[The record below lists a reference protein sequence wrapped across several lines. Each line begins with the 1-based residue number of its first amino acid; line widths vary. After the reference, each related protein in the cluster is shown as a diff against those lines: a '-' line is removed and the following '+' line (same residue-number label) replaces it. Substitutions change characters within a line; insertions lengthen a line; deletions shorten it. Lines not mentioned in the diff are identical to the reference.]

1 MFEIAQYLEET
12 ALQIKPLVVVGTGLA
27 VVLVGL
33 FVWLGGVGLR
43 KVLAG
48 IVGAV
53 SGGICGYFIAG
64 GNLVS
69 GLSAAIVS
77 GVVAVLL
84 ERIFI
89 TVLGGLLA
97 GGLAIAFFAGPNIQS
112 GLDLNHVCAEI
123 PVWGWIVT
131 TAAAAV
137 FVAGG
142 IFLRHLTSALCY
154 GALGTLL
161 VFSGMILLLAHKGAA
176 PAGYISTRELFFS
189 AAFVVMTVFGTLVQ
203 LLLCQR
209 AEEKAKVPNRTEQQ
223 VERQSWRGS

>member
-12 ALQIKPLVVVGTGLA
+12 ALQINPLVAVGTGLSA
-27 VVLVGL
+27 VLVGL

-48 IVGAV
+48 IAGAV
-53 SGGICGYFIAG
+53 CGGICGYFIAG
-64 GNLVS
+64 GNLLS
-69 GLSAAIVS
+69 GLSAVIVS
-77 GVVAVLL
+77 GVIAVLL

-89 TVLGGLLA
+89 TVLGGFLA
-97 GGLAIAFFAGPNIQS
+97 GGLAIAFFVGGNIQS
-112 GLDLNHVCAEI
+112 GLDLNRVCEEI

-131 TAAAAV
+131 AAAAAV

-161 VFSGMILLLAHKGAA
+161 VFCGMILLLSHKGAA
-176 PAGYISTRELFFS
+176 PAGYISTRELFFG
-189 AAFVVMTVFGTLVQ
+189 AVFVVMTAFGALVQ
-203 LLLCQR
+203 LLLCQQ
-209 AEEKAKVPNRTEQQ
+209 AKEQAKVPKKTEQQ
-223 VERQSWRGS
+223 VERQSWRSS